1 MKFDFISSKYFAM
14 VEFSDANQSC
24 KFFDEVKKEGILGCF
39 LC

>member
-14 VEFSDANQSC
+14 VEFSDVNQSC
-24 KFFDEVKKEGILGCF
+24 KFFDEVKKEGIQRCF